1 MEFRPGTLVEL
12 HDREWVVLPSPDA
25 DLMLLRPLGG
35 SELET
40 RAVWKKIL
48 PQYNQIKKYD
58 FTLPVKSQIGD
69 FSSARLLFNATRL
82 SFRNGAGPFR
92 SMGKLSFRPRAYQL
106 VPLIMALRQQTVR
119 LLIADD
125 VGIGKTIEALLIAR
139 EMLDRAYINRFAV
152 LCPPHLCEQWQQEI
166 FDKFSIDAKIVRSS
180 TLASLEKNLMPDETI
195 FEHYPFTVIS
205 IDLVKNERYRKLF
218 LNNCPSLVICDEVH
232 TCAKPEGQDREQ
244 QLRHRLLAD
253 ISEKKEQHILLLTAT
268 PHSGKQSQFQ
278 SLLG

>member
-12 HDREWVVLPSPDA
+12 HDREWVVLPSPQE

-35 SELET
+35 SEQET

-48 PQYNQIKKYD
+48 SQYQQIRKYD
-58 FTLPVKSQIGD
+58 FTKPNKSQIGD

-92 SMGKLSFRPRAYQL
+92 SMGKLSFRPKAYQL
-106 VPLIMALRQQTVR
+106 VPLIMALRQPTVR

-139 EMLDRAYINRFAV
+139 EMLDRAIVDRFAV

-166 FDKFSIDAKIVRSS
+166 FDKFSIEAKIVRSS
-180 TLASLEKNLMPDETI
+180 TLASLDKNLMPDETI
-195 FEHYPFTVIS
+195 FEHYAFMVIS
-205 IDLVKNERYRKLF
+205 IDLIKNERYRKQF
-218 LNNCPSLVICDEVH
+218 LNYCPPLVICDEVH
-232 TCAKPEGQDREQ
+232 TCAKPEVT
-244 QLRHRLLAD
+244 
-253 ISEKKEQHILLLTAT
+253 SCTT
-268 PHSGKQSQFQ
+268 
-278 SLLG
+278 